1 MTIVGCVFVVMS
13 NPVLSDSKFTP
24 SSTTGSVMTV
34 GGAVNKSL
42 ILTSLTLVSA
52 MFTYQQSSVSYGWT
66 VGTGFLAFVVA
77 MIASYNPAST
87 PVTAP
92 IYAVIKG
99 LFLGMVSSIFER
111 KYGGIVAQ
119 AVMLTFGTLFGM
131 LGLYSSRVVRMTEG
145 LGRFLYVAT
154 AGVAVTYLLSF
165 VLGLFGVSVPF
176 IHESGIIGIG
186 FSAVVV
192 VIAALSLIADFAVIE
207 EGASQGAPSYM
218 EWYSAFALLVTL
230 AWLYLEVLRLLAKLR
245 SDD

>member
-1 MTIVGCVFVVMS
+1 MS

-24 SSTTGSVMTV
+24 SNTTGSVMTI

-66 VGTGFLAFVVA
+66 VCTSILAFVVA
-77 MIASYNPAST
+77 LIASYNPAST

-92 IYAVIKG
+92 IYAVLKG
-99 LFLGMVSSIFER
+99 LFLGMVSCIFER

-131 LGLYSSRVVRMTEG
+131 LGLYSYGVIRMTEG

-192 VIAALSLIADFAVIE
+192 VIAALNLIADFAVIE
-207 EGASQGAPSYM
+207 EGANQGAPRYM

-230 AWLYLEVLRLLAKLR
+230 AWLYLEVLQLLAKLR